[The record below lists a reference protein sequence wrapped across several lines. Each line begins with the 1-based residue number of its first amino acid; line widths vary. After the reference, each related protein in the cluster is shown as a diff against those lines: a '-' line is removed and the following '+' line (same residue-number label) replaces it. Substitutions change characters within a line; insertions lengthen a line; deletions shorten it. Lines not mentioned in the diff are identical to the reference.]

1 MGTVTCPRYCDL
13 FARYPRPHGFKS
25 PKQTKNGTPQT
36 RVPFFVGLRE
46 GFENLT
52 QAART
57 VCSRWSCGVYARSVR
72 PVEPVVRDS
81 RGRVIHS
88 IGTAQ
93 TFLKGSEIDELV
105 ELYQQGKTLAELVER
120 FGIYHRTAAAH
131 LARRGIPMRQQGLK
145 KRQIPK
151 VIQLYQEGRTLTEVG
166 LRFGVSQGVIRRVLE
181 AHGIPRR
188 RRGPRS
194 AIAS

>member
-1 MGTVTCPRYCDL
+1 MDS
-13 FARYPRPHGFKS
+13 RPS
-25 PKQTKNGTPQT
+25 
-36 RVPFFVGLRE
+36 VGLRE